1 MATKP
6 TFQGCYT
13 ALVTPFAKDLS
24 VDYGAFEAFVDW
36 QAREGV
42 DGIVPC
48 GTTGES
54 PTLTPAEHDKVVEA
68 AVKAAA
74 GRVKVMAGAGSN
86 STDEA
91 IAYSQHA
98 EKAGADALLIVAPYY
113 NKPNQEGIFQ
123 HYKAIAN
130 KTGLPIFVYNIPGRS
145 VINIADETLARLA
158 EACPNIV
165 GVKDATGDLARV
177 SSLRKLVGERLTL
190 FSGEDITA
198 IGFNALGG
206 KGVIS
211 VTSNVAPAHVAQVQ
225 KLTLEGKFAEALKLH
240 EPFVELHQSMF
251 METSPGPVKSAL
263 ATLGISS
270 ADVRL
275 PLVKATEA
283 TQKHLASVLKQLK
296 VTGYGTTT
304 RDCA

>member
-1 MATKP
+1 MATNP

-13 ALVTPFAKDLS
+13 ALVTPFANDLS

-113 NKPNQEGIFQ
+113 NKPSQEGIFQ
-123 HYKAIAN
+123 HYKAIAG

-177 SSLRKLVGERLTL
+177 SSLRKLVGERLIQ

-251 METSPGPVKSAL
+251 METSPAPVKSAL
-263 ATLGISS
+263 ATLGICSN
-270 ADVRL
+270 DVRL
-275 PLVKATEA
+275 PLVKASDA
-283 TQKHLASVLKQLK
+283 AQKHLASVLKQLK
-296 VTGYGTTT
+296 VTGYGTST

>member
-1 MATKP
+1 MTTLS

-13 ALVTPFAKDLS
+13 ALVTPFTAELA

-54 PTLTPAEHDKVVEA
+54 PTLTPSEHGKIVET
-68 AVKAAA
+68 AVKAAS

-86 STDEA
+86 STLEA
-91 IAYSQHA
+91 IEYSQHA

-123 HYKAIAN
+123 HYKAIAS

-145 VINIADETLARLA
+145 VINITDETLARLA
-158 EACPNIV
+158 EACPNIA

-177 SSLRKLVGERLTL
+177 SSLRKLVGERLIQ

-198 IGFNALGG
+198 IGFNAMGG

-211 VTSNVAPAHVAQVQ
+211 VTSNVAPAHVAAVQ
-225 KLTLEGKFAEALKLH
+225 KLTLEGKYAEALKLH
-240 EPFVELHQSMF
+240 EPFIGLHQAMF
-251 METSPGPVKSAL
+251 METSPAPVKSAL
-263 ATLGISS
+263 STLGICRD
-270 ADVRL
+270 DVRL
-275 PLVKATEA
+275 PLVKATDG

>member
-1 MATKP
+1 MTTK
-6 TFQGCYT
+6 TAFQGCYT
-13 ALVTPFAKDLS
+13 ALVTPFTSDLA
-24 VDYGAFEAFVDW
+24 VDYSAFEAFVDW

-54 PTLTPAEHDKVVEA
+54 PTLSPKEHALVVEA
-68 AVKAAA
+68 AVKASA
-74 GRVKVMAGAGSN
+74 GRAKVMAGAGSN
-86 STDEA
+86 STVEA
-91 IAYSQHA
+91 IEYSQHA

-113 NKPNQEGIFQ
+113 NKPSQEGIFQ
-123 HYKAIAN
+123 HYKAIAG

-158 EACPNIV
+158 EACPNIA

-177 SSLRKLVGERLTL
+177 SSLRKLVGDRLIQ

-198 IGFNALGG
+198 IGFNAMGG

-211 VTSNVAPAHVAQVQ
+211 VTSNVAPAHVATVQ
-225 KLTLEGKFAEALKLH
+225 KLTLQGKFAEALAVH
-240 EPFVELHQSMF
+240 EPFIGLHQAMF
-251 METSPGPVKSAL
+251 METSPAPVKSAL
-263 ATLGISS
+263 ATLGICRD
-270 ADVRL
+270 DVRL
-275 PLVKATEA
+275 PLVKATEGA
-283 TQKHLASVLKQLK
+283 QKHLASVLKQLK
-296 VTGYGTTT
+296 VTGYGTAT

>member
-24 VDYGAFEAFVDW
+24 VDYAAFEAFVDW

-54 PTLTPAEHDKVVEA
+54 PTLTPKEHDQIVEV

-74 GRVKVMAGAGSN
+74 GRSKVMAGAGSN
-86 STDEA
+86 STEEA

-123 HYKAIAN
+123 HYKAIAG

-158 EACPNIV
+158 EACPNIA

-177 SSLRKLVGERLTL
+177 SSLRKLVGDRLTL

-198 IGFNALGG
+198 IGFNAMGG

-211 VTSNVAPAHVAQVQ
+211 VTSNVAPAHVTQVQ
-225 KLTLEGKFAEALKLH
+225 KLTLEGKFADALKLH
-240 EPFVELHQSMF
+240 EPFIGLHQAMF
-251 METSPGPVKSAL
+251 TETSPGPVKYAL
-263 ATLGISS
+263 SMLGICTD
-270 ADVRL
+270 DVRL
-275 PLVKATEA
+275 PLVKTTEA
-283 TQKHLASVLKQLK
+283 TQKHMASVLKQLK